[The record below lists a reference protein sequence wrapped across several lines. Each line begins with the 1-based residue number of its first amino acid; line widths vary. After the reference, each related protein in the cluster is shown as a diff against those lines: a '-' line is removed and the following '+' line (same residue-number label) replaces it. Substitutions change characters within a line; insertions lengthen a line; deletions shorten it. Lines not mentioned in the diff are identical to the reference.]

1 MLSPGTPLLELKRR
15 MRKRN
20 LIPHQKKESAQ
31 VPVIC
36 SNCKK
41 EYTISKCYLKR
52 KRKHHFCS
60 KKCEFDFKSL
70 HNTRE
75 VWTGGTVLPNGYRY
89 IRINGKQI
97 EEHRLVMER
106 HIGRRL
112 KTNEQVHHI
121 NGDKLDNRIE
131 NLLLLTNTEHQMLH
145 GKMRKNTKPC
155 VKCGKVGNIHGRGLC
170 ATCYHYELMKGG
182 LDKYAKIQ

>member
-1 MLSPGTPLLELKRR
+1 MLSPGAPLLELKRR

-52 KRKHHFCS
+52 TRKHHFCS

-75 VWTGGTVLPNGYRY
+75 NWTGGTVLPNGYRY
-89 IRINGKQI
+89 IRING
-97 EEHRLVMER
+97 
-106 HIGRRL
+106 
-112 KTNEQVHHI
+112 NHI

-170 ATCYHYELMKGG
+170 ATCYHYELVKGG